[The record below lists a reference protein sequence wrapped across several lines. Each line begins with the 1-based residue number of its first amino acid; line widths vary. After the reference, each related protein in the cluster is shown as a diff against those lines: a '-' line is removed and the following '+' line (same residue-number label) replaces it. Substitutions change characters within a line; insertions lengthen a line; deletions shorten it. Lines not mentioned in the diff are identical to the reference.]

1 MLKFPPQRRARHG
14 VQSKQMIPVHELITV
29 KMKRMIV
36 AITADIMLPCV
47 RARARARARAGK
59 AQLEIGVANSINCRT
74 NFVRQSYIRS
84 GTPKKMR
91 QTNQMKKEKGER
103 DLTETKME
111 TRKEKYFFS
120 ISDI

>member
-1 MLKFPPQRRARHG
+1 
-14 VQSKQMIPVHELITV
+14 
-29 KMKRMIV
+29 MKRMIV

-84 GTPKKMR
+84 GTPKKKWGK
-91 QTNQMKKEKGER
+91 QTKWKKKKER
-103 DLTETKME
+103 ET
-111 TRKEKYFFS
+111 
-120 ISDI
+120 